1 MMYVIISFSQTF
13 LCQKYGYRPFPHIIP
28 CDEFESLLAVIEDEN
43 DKDFLDAW
51 FKRDDNAVPAKYVL
65 QPISSQFPDFVAPTS
80 KEAKQQALREWWN
93 VFLMLQSILR
103 KAAEETLSKDAAHRY
118 QQSGGFI
125 CHFYSFKIFRRF

>member
-65 QPISSQFPDFVAPTS
+65 QPISSQFSDFVAPTS
-80 KEAKQQALREWWN
+80 KEAKQQTLREWWN

-125 CHFYSFKIFRRF
+125 CHFYSLKIFRRF